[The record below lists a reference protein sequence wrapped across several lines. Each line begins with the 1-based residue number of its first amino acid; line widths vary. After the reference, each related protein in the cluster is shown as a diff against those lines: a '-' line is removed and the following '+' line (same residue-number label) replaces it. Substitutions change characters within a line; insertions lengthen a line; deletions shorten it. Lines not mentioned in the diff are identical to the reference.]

1 MGNKLVT
8 RRQTADRNV
17 HSGLRWTFVLAM
29 ALFLAAAILS
39 GETVHASALLMTPSG
54 NPAVVDQA
62 DLFTDN
68 QEADLASLARRIGEN
83 YNQDLVIVTT
93 ADAEGKSARDYADD
107 FFDYEGYGLGTDFS
121 GMLFLIDMDNREIWL
136 STTGHAIDVM
146 TDQRINTVLD
156 RAVVPMRDEDY
167 AGAARI
173 FLEDAEHYL
182 ELGVPEGQYREEEKV
197 RSLGVGEIIVSIAAA
212 GGVFAVY
219 FFSVSRRYRKRRMT
233 WNYDLSKMAIAEFP
247 VFSDRLV
254 NKFVRTRRVPRQTSS
269 GGSGGGGRSS
279 THSGS
284 SGRTHGGGGRGF

>member
-1 MGNKLVT
+1 
-8 RRQTADRNV
+8 
-17 HSGLRWTFVLAM
+17 M

-284 SGRTHGGGGRGF
+284 SGRTHGGGGRGC